1 MKKQISYVFLII
13 SFLICNIIIA
23 QETSN
28 SIKENKT
35 SKLFRNQEALSIKLK
50 YSNRNL
56 KKKTNDSTYIKTN
69 LSYQNEDETW
79 DSLEIEI
86 RARGNFRKDSC
97 YYTPVKLKIKKA
109 IAKGTIFK
117 GNKKLKL
124 VIPCKTDKESNDNV
138 IKEYLAYKFYEHIS
152 PYNFKTRLVNVEYE
166 ELRGKKIKSHYL
178 KGFFIEDDKEVADTH
193 DAKILESKVH
203 PLEQEPII
211 CVKHALFQYMI
222 GNTDFSTTYQ
232 HNAKLIYKDKQMFPI
247 PYDFDMS
254 GLVNPSYAI
263 LSTPHLER
271 MNISSVKERKYRGFK
286 RDISIF
292 NQAKS
297 DYLNIKPQI
306 TECLFSLKSS
316 FDNPK
321 EYERVKIYILDF
333 YKILENEALFNKNI
347 IEKARMN

>member
-1 MKKQISYVFLII
+1 
-13 SFLICNIIIA
+13 
-23 QETSN
+23 
-28 SIKENKT
+28 
-35 SKLFRNQEALSIKLK
+35 
-50 YSNRNL
+50 
-56 KKKTNDSTYIKTN
+56 
-69 LSYQNEDETW
+69 
-79 DSLEIEI
+79 
-86 RARGNFRKDSC
+86 
-97 YYTPVKLKIKKA
+97 
-109 IAKGTIFK
+109 
-117 GNKKLKL
+117 
-124 VIPCKTDKESNDNV
+124 
-138 IKEYLAYKFYEHIS
+138 
-152 PYNFKTRLVNVEYE
+152 
-166 ELRGKKIKSHYL
+166 
-178 KGFFIEDDKEVADTH
+178 
-193 DAKILESKVH
+193 
-203 PLEQEPII
+203 
-211 CVKHALFQYMI
+211 
-222 GNTDFSTTYQ
+222 
-232 HNAKLIYKDKQMFPI
+232 AKLIYKDKQMFPI